1 MLTATIQFKP
11 AYHIERTLLE
21 NGFKHSKE
29 SYVLETK
36 ERKELARAEIRSE
49 EVLFTFPGNLGMRE
63 YEAVHEALKSV
74 LEASGGSIDDSNSL
88 LGYLPNG
95 EGAYIIH
102 QFRAWTTFL
111 LTAKHH
117 SMKGQKVQVLD
128 EAGRMMGEGLLM
140 DYELEDSDSF
150 SVRKCTLVT
159 TFGEQSYT
167 GKHLKIEPTGN
178 W

>member
-11 AYHIERTLLE
+11 TYQIEGALLV
-21 NGFKHSKE
+21 NGFKNSKE

-36 ERKELARAEIRSE
+36 QRKELVRAEVRTD
-49 EVLFTFPGNLGMRE
+49 EVLFTFPGNLGMGE
-63 YEAVHEALKSV
+63 YETVHEALKNV

-128 EAGRMMGEGLLM
+128 QAGRVMGEGLLM
-140 DYELEDSDSF
+140 DYELEESHSF
-150 SVRKCTLVT
+150 SVSKCTLVT

-167 GKHLKIEPTGN
+167 GKHLKIEPTGS